1 MCFFFYFLAN
11 SRTMLYIYSRRRSKK
26 SGHALKKKK
35 IIIQKN
41 ILWFTVDNTRNRKEW
56 HPTLTHSFFFLLK
69 KISFYFRDWRTKK
82 NNSNELAIWNSRTH
96 PLNSSEEWTGCTHRV
111 DLRLRVTW
119 RQYRIP
125 QKKHNK
131 YIHPNRRGKNR
142 NFI

>member
-1 MCFFFYFLAN
+1 MFLFLFFGQQPDNAVHIFTKKKQEVR
-11 SRTMLYIYSRRRSKK
+11 SRV
-26 SGHALKKKK
+26 KKKK
-35 IIIQKN
+35 KKIIQKN